1 MSSKKR
7 KYFNSSIHDLREI
20 CNKNKDD
27 KDILAEVYEELTYRK
42 TRGAVELRNKLEAF
56 LDNNKPA
63 NPSEAKKQ
71 PKKTKEPTKPT
82 NKKQPSNKKPK
93 DSVGFDEPQ
102 FTYQHNFTV
111 VQSNQEST
119 SQNTKWQIKL
129 REDKKYELHVS
140 KDADLLD
147 KQVEALD
154 RFIDELKNTGKSNT
168 FITLS
173 NGQKLKED
181 SSINLY
187 QFTLEDADELFE
199 GASVQITIANNES
212 TAKVASLLDSAVIL
226 EFDTDYGNKIDSCT
240 VKVDKTQLLR
250 SLNEK
255 LVKVRAGD
263 VEGFNFELAEK
274 VFYNDGEQKQPE
286 LEKNVILGSGNQI
299 LNT

>member
-93 DSVGFDEPQ
+93 DSVGFDEPP

-129 REDKKYELHVS
+129 REDKKYYVIYIYH
-140 KDADLLD
+140 
-147 KQVEALD
+147 
-154 RFIDELKNTGKSNT
+154 T
-168 FITLS
+168 
-173 NGQKLKED
+173 
-181 SSINLY
+181 SI
-187 QFTLEDADELFE
+187 
-199 GASVQITIANNES
+199 
-212 TAKVASLLDSAVIL
+212 
-226 EFDTDYGNKIDSCT
+226 
-240 VKVDKTQLLR
+240 
-250 SLNEK
+250 
-255 LVKVRAGD
+255 
-263 VEGFNFELAEK
+263 
-274 VFYNDGEQKQPE
+274 
-286 LEKNVILGSGNQI
+286 
-299 LNT
+299 